1 MLVEVKN
8 TTESLENSLAFSQN
22 VKHELIVSNNPQKDL
37 FIIMVILKAFWVA
50 PVVKNPPANSGDIR
64 ESGLMPGS
72 GRFPWR
78 RAWQPT
84 LVFLPEESH
93 RQRSLAGYDL

>member
-8 TTESLENSLAFSQN
+8 TPESLENCLAFSQN

-37 FIIMVILKAFWVA
+37 FIVMVILRAFWVA
-50 PVVKNPPANSGDIR
+50 LVVKNPPANAGDIR

-72 GRFPWR
+72 ERFPWR

>member
-37 FIIMVILKAFWVA
+37 FIVMVILKAFWVA
-50 PVVKNPPANSGDIR
+50 PVVISNPKR
-64 ESGLMPGS
+64 
-72 GRFPWR
+72 
-78 RAWQPT
+78 
-84 LVFLPEESH
+84 
-93 RQRSLAGYDL
+93 